1 MILKLNDENS
11 KDFTISRFP
20 DGQQSVTINIHIPI
34 DKEDQ
39 YVIIHSHLNSFLD
52 LELILSATSALR
64 ELGFKDISLYIPYFL
79 GARSDRKFI
88 KGSSN
93 YLKTVI
99 CPIINS
105 QNYDQVMV
113 VDAHSDVLEAC
124 LNNYYKID
132 NISLVKFALERID
145 NKRDAHQRITL
156 VSPDAGAL
164 KKVYD
169 VAAHFSLEN
178 IIIANKHRDIRTGK
192 ITHTEVPG
200 LPDAM
205 LDSAVYPMNFV
216 IIDDI
221 CDGGRTFIEIAKV
234 IKEKRP
240 NGIYRE
246 DKIYLIVTHGI
257 FSGGYDLLS
266 EYFDQIFC
274 TNSVKDIIDNDLITQ
289 QIII

>member
-1 MILKLNDENS
+1 MVLKLNNEGS

-20 DGQQSVTINIHIPI
+20 DGQQQVTVHIHKRDDDPSI
-34 DKEDQ
+34 
-39 YVIIHSHLNSFLD
+39 IIHSHLNSFLD

-64 ELGFKDISLYIPYFL
+64 ELGFKDISLYVPYFL

-88 KGSSN
+88 EGSSN

-105 QNYDQVMV
+105 QNYSSVMV

-124 LNNYYKID
+124 LNNYYKIN

-145 NKRDAHQRITL
+145 NKNDAHQRITL

-169 VAAHFSLEN
+169 VASHFSLDN
-178 IIIANKHRDIRTGK
+178 IIIANKHRDIKTGK

-200 LPDAM
+200 LPDPK
-205 LDSAVYPMNFV
+205 LDSPVSPMNFV

-240 NGIYRE
+240 IGIYRE
-246 DKIYLIVTHGI
+246 DKIFLVVTHGI
-257 FSGGYDLLS
+257 FSGG
-266 EYFDQIFC
+266 
-274 TNSVKDIIDNDLITQ
+274 
-289 QIII
+289 